1 MITEYL
7 GNILKKMPH
16 SKGTLCDKPRDL
28 LDLVRD
34 FGTKI

>member
-1 MITEYL
+1 MITECL
-7 GNILKKMPH
+7 GNILKKMSH
-16 SKGTLCDKPRDL
+16 AKGKLCHKPRDL